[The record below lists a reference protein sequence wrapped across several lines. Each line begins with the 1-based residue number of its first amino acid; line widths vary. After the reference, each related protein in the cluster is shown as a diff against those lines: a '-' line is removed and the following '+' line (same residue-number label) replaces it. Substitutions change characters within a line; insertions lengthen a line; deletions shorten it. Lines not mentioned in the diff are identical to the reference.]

1 MFCIFVKNFSI
12 VMNFISNKECVSV
25 GDVIQNRLQ
34 ELDMK
39 QSDLSELTGINKPV
53 LCSVIQGK
61 RPLTADM
68 AVVIEGAI
76 QLGADYLM
84 ALECQKELND
94 AYAKR
99 QIIEQLQALED
110 WDLIKDKIS
119 TNVLKKLT
127 NIKGGIKDIIKEV
140 YKIFNVNSGVEF
152 SGLVSAE
159 EKETYFK
166 CSDKLRLDSKA
177 LFTWKHYC
185 YYIATQTPIST
196 IFYPDRIDN
205 LVKTL
210 NEIFRDNCDTLKR
223 TQVAFEQFGIRLLY
237 INKEGQVP
245 VDGMSFWK
253 GDNPTIILTRRLP
266 NIDNF
271 VFSAFHELGH
281 LKLHIH
287 KGMDTFI
294 DYDGLSGQIED
305 EANEFA
311 HNATI
316 PQPVWTNFMDSFRNV
331 NPFAIH
337 KLIKELSDRFAVN
350 PQILYGR
357 YMHEKGLYR
366 LKRVF

>member
-1 MFCIFVKNFSI
+1 
-12 VMNFISNKECVSV
+12 MNYISNIESVSV
-25 GDVIQNRLQ
+25 GDVIMNRLQ

-61 RPLTADM
+61 RPLSADM

-84 ALECQKELND
+84 ALQCQKELNE
-94 AYAKR
+94 AYTKR
-99 QIIEQLQALED
+99 QIIEQLQAIED
-110 WDLIKDKIS
+110 WDLIKGKIS

-140 YKIFNVNSGVEF
+140 YKIFNVNNGIQF
-152 SGLVSAE
+152 SDLVSTE

-166 CSDKLRLDSKA
+166 CSDKLRLDSNA
-177 LFTWKHYC
+177 LFTWKYYC
-185 YYIATQTPIST
+185 YYVAAQTPINK
-196 IFYPDRIDN
+196 IFYPDRIDS
-205 LVKTL
+205 LVKML
-210 NEIFRDNCDTLKR
+210 NLIFKDNCDTLKR
-223 TQVAFEQFGIRLLY
+223 TQKAFEQFGIRLLY

-245 VDGMSFWK
+245 VDGMSFWRGK
-253 GDNPTIILTRRLP
+253 NPTVILTRRLP

-271 VFSAFHELGH
+271 AFTAFHELGH
-281 LKLHIH
+281 LKRHIR
-287 KGMDTFI
+287 KEGDAFV

-316 PQPVWTNFMDSFRNV
+316 PQPVWTNFMNSYRNI

-337 KLIKELSDRFAVN
+337 KLIRELSDKFEVN

-357 YMHEKGLYR
+357 YMHEIGLYR
-366 LKRVF
+366 LKRVFETNIK